1 MMMCVRIR
9 EPYVIYIQMNKHQE
23 EGKQQERIRIIL
35 TVPNTK
41 NNKKGLW
48 KPKEIQ
54 NKLEREQLSSVARRV
69 DTLAD
74 SLMRYPTIGRVAFLD
89 VWRAR
94 WMYELVLVS
103 IGRTDK
109 SLHVSARVCEPTT
122 LIRMLIDNEIK
133 RDVTVVFVFFFLFFF
148 CFTQLFSV

>member
-1 MMMCVRIR
+1 MMLWVRIKG
-9 EPYVIYIQMNKHQE
+9 PYVIYIQMNKHQE
-23 EGKQQERIRIIL
+23 EGETITTNKDNINRTQHQKQ
-35 TVPNTK
+35 
-41 NNKKGLW
+41 KGLW

-54 NKLEREQLSSVARRV
+54 YKLEREELSSVARRV
-69 DTLAD
+69 NTLAD
-74 SLMRYPTIGRVAFLD
+74 SLMRYPTSGRVAFFD
-89 VWRAR
+89 GWQR

-109 SLHVSARVCEPTT
+109 SLHVSARVCELTT

-133 RDVTVVFVFFFLFFF
+133 RDVTVVFF